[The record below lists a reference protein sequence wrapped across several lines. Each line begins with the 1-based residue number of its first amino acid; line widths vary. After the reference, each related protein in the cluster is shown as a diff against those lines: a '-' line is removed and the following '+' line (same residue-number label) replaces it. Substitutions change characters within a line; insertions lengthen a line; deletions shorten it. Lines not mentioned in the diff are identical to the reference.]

1 MHKYTLLQPMMN
13 WWKSFLYVSFIAL
26 LSVSSVYAG
35 DDPADWP
42 RYHRLDNGWRFSPLK
57 DINKSNVKKLKVAWI
72 HQAGD
77 IANGMQATP
86 IVLDGIIYYVGPN
99 NNVYAVN
106 GKSGETIWHYQPELD
121 PIVDEVFYTNA
132 SRGVTV
138 GHGNVY
144 LGSLDGRMIALD
156 QKTGEVKWENQII
169 TTQREDFGILFSSP
183 PQLCAGILYGG
194 TTGGDQ
200 GQLGRV
206 FAADAKTGKTA
217 WIWKTLDGAEKNWPG
232 DSEKVGGGGAWLPG
246 QCDQATGTIYIGT
259 SNAAPDFYRHGREGT
274 NKWAASYVALDAKS
288 GKVKHAHQEIPNDVY
303 DYDSAYEGIFF
314 KRNGKEYIAH
324 LNKSGFV
331 FVYNKA
337 DLSIANVWQFA
348 EHVNFVKT
356 IDPKTGELI
365 GRVNP
370 EDGKEIT
377 ICPYLL
383 GARSWN
389 HGAYNPDTGLWYTNA
404 QEACNTV
411 TPAPTDPD
419 SQSTPAA
426 LSLGVSAIKA
436 IAPPGTER
444 ATARLD
450 ARDPFTGKRKWTVP
464 YELPGYGSVL
474 ATAGGLVF
482 NGDPKGVVYAYDA
495 DNGKVLWDFN
505 TGSGIRAGIVSYA
518 EDGKQYILVP
528 SGWGSLAPGFAASA
542 YPGIDK
548 IPGGASIIAFT
559 IE

>member
-1 MHKYTLLQPMMN
+1 MNKNRQESIIKWCKSLLCAPLIASLCVSA
-13 WWKSFLYVSFIAL
+13 SFA
-26 LSVSSVYAG
+26 ADKDG
-35 DDPADWP
+35 DWP

-57 DINKSNVKKLKVAWI
+57 EVNKSNVNKLKVAWI
-72 HQAGD
+72 HQTGD

-86 IVLDGIIYYVGPN
+86 IVLDGVIYYVGPN
-99 NNVYAVN
+99 NNVFAVN
-106 GKSGETIWHYQPELD
+106 GKTGETIWHYQPELD

-138 GHGNVY
+138 GHGMVY
-144 LGSLDGRMIALD
+144 LGSLDGRFIALD

-183 PQLCAGILYGG
+183 PQLAGDILYGG

-200 GQLGRV
+200 GQIGRI
-206 FAADAKTGKTA
+206 FAANAKTGKTA
-217 WIWKTLDGAEKNWPG
+217 WIFETLVDEKKSWPG
-232 DSEKVGGGGAWLPG
+232 KSREVGGGGAWLPG
-246 QCDQATGTIYIGT
+246 QYDAPTDTIYIGT
-259 SNAAPDFYRHGREGT
+259 SNAAPDFYAPGREGD
-274 NKWAASYVALDAKS
+274 NKWSASYLALEGKT
-288 GKVKHAHQEIPNDVY
+288 GKVKFAHQEIPNDLY

-314 KRNGKEYIAH
+314 KHNGKELIAH

-331 FVYNKA
+331 FVYEKENLK
-337 DLSIANVWQFA
+337 IHNVWKFS
-348 EHVNFVKT
+348 EHVNWVKT
-356 IDPKTGELI
+356 IDPKSGKLI

-370 EDGKEIT
+370 KAGEEIT

-389 HGAYNPDTGLWYTNA
+389 HGAYNPGTGLWYSNA

-411 TPAPTDPD
+411 TPAPTDPA
-419 SQSTPAA
+419 SQTSPAA
-426 LSLGVSAIKA
+426 LALGVSAIAA
-436 IAPPGTER
+436 IAPPGTEK

-450 ARDPFTGKRKWTVP
+450 ARDPRTGELKWSVP
-464 YELPGYGSVL
+464 YELPGYGSVMT
-474 ATAGGLVF
+474 TAGGLVF
-482 NGDPKGVVYAYDA
+482 NGDPKGTVRAYDA

-518 EDGKQYILVP
+518 VNGKQYVLVP

-548 IPGGASIIAFT
+548 QPGGSSIIAFT
-559 IE
+559 VE